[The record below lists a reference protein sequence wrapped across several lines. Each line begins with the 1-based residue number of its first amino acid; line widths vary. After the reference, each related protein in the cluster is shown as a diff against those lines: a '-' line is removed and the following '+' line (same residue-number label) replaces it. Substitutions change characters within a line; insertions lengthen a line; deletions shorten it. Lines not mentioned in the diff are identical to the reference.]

1 MANLLITVGS
11 VTTANRL
18 NRILAGE
25 VSTRIIH
32 TPIKISG
39 GGCSYSLVTR
49 ADNLERVKR
58 IVSENGIK
66 VKGYFMESDS
76 KGEKG
81 YHALS

>member
-18 NRILAGE
+18 NRVLSGK
-25 VSTRIIH
+25 VSARIIH

-49 ADNLERVKR
+49 AENLDRVKK
-58 IVSENGIK
+58 IANENGIM
-66 VKGYFMESDS
+66 VKGYFMESES
-76 KGEKG
+76 GGEKG
-81 YHALS
+81 YHAIS